1 MDPENS
7 EGDGRNTCQLCRYFL
22 FFWEFFNNNTK
33 FQRKRGGRGPVELGQ
48 PLNPPVG
55 VDSCCSSVLFSILA
69 SAYLGT
75 CVLTWTPPLSPF
87 LPYFFSPCEPCATK
101 EEKLTYHCLVY
112 GVVDWTGKRTE
123 DATTWKLRN
132 DETSPLR
139 RLKEKDM
146 TKENFHDT
154 KKDQR
159 CPEENSTMKRT
170 RDMTTRRHGT
180 DATKTTDNNSKNN
193 FRILSPIWRHILPG
207 TSNNSIAYWYLSL

>member
-1 MDPENS
+1 MVAVLQFYS
-7 EGDGRNTCQLCRYFL
+7 Q
-22 FFWEFFNNNTK
+22 FW
-33 FQRKRGGRGPVELGQ
+33 QVR
-48 PLNPPVG
+48 
-55 VDSCCSSVLFSILA
+55 
-69 SAYLGT
+69 T

-87 LPYFFSPCEPCATK
+87 LPYCFSPCEACATK

-112 GVVDWTGKRTE
+112 GVVDWTGRRTE
-123 DATTWKLRN
+123 DARTWKLRN

-170 RDMTTRRHGT
+170 RDTTTPRHGT
-180 DATKTTDNNSKNN
+180 DATKTTDNNSENN
-193 FRILSPIWRHILPG
+193 FEFCPRSDVIFYQGPR
-207 TSNNSIAYWYLSL
+207 TTV